1 MAAPGA
7 LRAVKGDGTRRCSAP
22 FTARYASPTLPGGM
36 VSGTSSIALSA
47 KVRVFRA
54 SSAPRTPSLPRG
66 ERHIRLTGRR
76 DAP

>member
-1 MAAPGA
+1 
-7 LRAVKGDGTRRCSAP
+7 
-22 FTARYASPTLPGGM
+22 M

-66 ERHIRLTGRR
+66 ERHIRLTGRQE
-76 DAP
+76 DP

>member
-7 LRAVKGDGTRRCSAP
+7 LRAVKGDYPSAQRTLYGP
-22 FTARYASPTLPGGM
+22 LRVPTLPGGM

-47 KVRVFRA
+47 MVRVFRA

-66 ERHIRLTGRR
+66 ERRIRLTGRQ